1 VNVALALLL
10 AGPAA
15 DPAVVR
21 SEFLFDAKPTPECHA
36 STIAE
41 TPAGLVAA
49 WFAGTYEKHKDVGI
63 WLSRHTNGAW
73 TTPVEIANGNQADGS
88 RQPCWNPV
96 LYRPPNGPLALFFKV
111 GPSPSEWWGER
122 TLSHDDGK
130 TWSKAERLT
139 GGALGPIK
147 NKPVAL
153 ADGTLLCGSS
163 TETKGD
169 GWRLVMERTR
179 DLGATWERSGP
190 LNDKS
195 LGAIQPTILDW
206 GPGRL
211 QILCRPN
218 DPGKVLE
225 CRSADGGKTWSP
237 PAATALPNPNSGIDA
252 VMLRDGRALVVYNHT
267 SLGRSPLNVAV
278 SSDGTA
284 WQAALVL
291 VDEPGGE
298 FSYPAVIQSA
308 DGLVHVT
315 YTHRRERVRHVVI
328 DPAKLTPQPF
338 AAGGK
343 WPG

>member
-1 VNVALALLL
+1 MSLTLALLL
-10 AGPAA
+10 VAPAT

-21 SEFLFDAKPTPECHA
+21 TEFIFDAKPTPECHA
-36 STIAE
+36 STIVE

-49 WFAGTYEKHKDVGI
+49 WFAGTEEKHRDVGI
-63 WLSRHTNGAW
+63 WVARHVGGAW
-73 TTPVEIANGNQADGS
+73 TKPVEVMNGKQPDGT

-96 LYRPPNGPLALFFKV
+96 LYRPAKGPLALFFKV
-111 GPSPSEWWGER
+111 GPSPSTWWGER
-122 TLSHDDGK
+122 SLSHDDGK

-163 TETKGD
+163 TEHD

-179 DLGATWERSGP
+179 DLGKTWERTGP

-218 DPGKVLE
+218 GEGKLVE
-225 CRSADGGKTWSP
+225 SWSADGGKTWSP
-237 PAATALPNPNSGIDA
+237 PTRAALPNPDSGIDA
-252 VMLRDGRALVVYNHT
+252 VRLRDGRALLVYNHT
-267 SLGRSPLNVAV
+267 TTDRSPLNVAV
-278 SSDGTA
+278 SSDGKV

-291 VDEPGGE
+291 EDQPGRE
-298 FSYPAVIQSA
+298 FSYPAVIQTA

-315 YTHRRERVRHVVI
+315 YTYWRERVKHVVI
-328 DPAKLTPQPF
+328 DPAKLKPRPF